1 MKVGKRDVC
10 FYLGFLTCL
19 ETKFISVSSTKA
31 GLRCQSKEISSIK
44 KVNIVKLESC
54 EENQTQILQADTVS
68 KRVRG
73 SENHEEIMSEEI
85 WGWLKLSWT
94 FLCLNYHLYDIL
106 YYHKHF
112 GITDET
118 KLVHFSVHPLRKNL
132 RNWHSERRLS
142 SKGKQPRCFRTR
154 FLWSW

>member
-1 MKVGKRDVC
+1 MNVGKRDVC

-54 EENQTQILQADTVS
+54 EENQTQILQADAVS

-85 WGWLKLSWT
+85 
-94 FLCLNYHLYDIL
+94 
-106 YYHKHF
+106 
-112 GITDET
+112 
-118 KLVHFSVHPLRKNL
+118 
-132 RNWHSERRLS
+132 
-142 SKGKQPRCFRTR
+142 
-154 FLWSW
+154 